1 MQTIDQHDELEP
13 GQGQERRETRLP
25 AIDPVTFAALNSLD
39 GFLGRALLSRQ
50 EHVEAKRSLRH
61 LAQSV
66 EVLQASVKELQR
78 QNCELQNAL
87 NDLPEMA
94 ETIPGSGSTIISGAG
109 GEVFRSFRME
119 P

>member
-1 MQTIDQHDELEP
+1 MQAIDQHDELDLE
-13 GQGQERRETRLP
+13 QEAEGRETRLP
-25 AIDPVTFAALNSLD
+25 AIDQVTFAALNSLD

-61 LAQSV
+61 MVQTV

-94 ETIPGSGSTIISGAG
+94 ETIPGNGSTIISGAG
-109 GEVFRSFRME
+109 GQVFRSFRME